1 MIPPPLEDSPKCK
14 GCSLAG
20 ICLPDEVALLRALA
34 GEAIDTDVAP
44 EPQLSF
50 SFATDG
56 SGPMQRDP
64 WGLGGEVTAEAQPA
78 REIRRLVPP
87 RDAGMPLYV
96 QAQGARVALDGER
109 LRIEIGAGHRATD
122 ARLAHTSHVALF
134 GNVQLT
140 TQALGALLDR
150 DIPVVFFSGGGW
162 FRGRTVGHASKNI
175 ELRVAQ
181 HRAAADG
188 AIARELARTFV
199 AAKIR
204 NQRTML
210 RRNHASPDPVVLGE
224 LEAMAKKS
232 EQAESIASLLGLE
245 GTAARYYFGAITRK
259 LKGAAAEAFDL
270 EGRNRRPPRDPVNA
284 ALSLAYSLLTKD
296 CVLAVA
302 AVGLDPLLGFLH
314 QPRYGRPALA
324 LDLMEEMRP
333 LIADSVVVT
342 AMNTQVIGEDDF
354 VRASTGCAMT
364 AAGRRR
370 FIECYERRMDQLVTH
385 PVFGYRLSY
394 RRVLEVQARLLSRLL
409 LGEVEAYPAFRTR

>member
-1 MIPPPLEDSPKCK
+1 M
-14 GCSLAG
+14 
-20 ICLPDEVALLRALA
+20 
-34 GEAIDTDVAP
+34 
-44 EPQLSF
+44 
-50 SFATDG
+50 
-56 SGPMQRDP
+56 
-64 WGLGGEVTAEAQPA
+64 
-78 REIRRLVPP
+78 
-87 RDAGMPLYV
+87 
-96 QAQGARVALDGER
+96 
-109 LRIEIGAGHRATD
+109 
-122 ARLAHTSHVALF
+122 
-134 GNVQLT
+134 
-140 TQALGALLDR
+140 
-150 DIPVVFFSGGGW
+150 
-162 FRGRTVGHASKNI
+162 
-175 ELRVAQ
+175 
-181 HRAAADG
+181 
-188 AIARELARTFV
+188 
-199 AAKIR
+199 
-204 NQRTML
+204 
-210 RRNHASPDPVVLGE
+210 
-224 LEAMAKKS
+224 
-232 EQAESIASLLGLE
+232 
-245 GTAARYYFGAITRK
+245 
-259 LKGAAAEAFDL
+259 LKGAAAEAFEL